1 MPARNSR
8 AEVLNREA
16 DALEL
21 RRNGASYPEIAERLG
36 ISVSDAAPDVRKLEL
51 DRLDQM
57 QVAALAVLRR
67 ERVVIHNG
75 KVVYTRNED
84 GQETPLRERDDALA
98 LQAIHTLLS
107 I

>member
-36 ISVSDAAPDVRKLEL
+36 ISVSGAAKAVKRALDRHIAEAAPDVRKLEL
-51 DRLDQM
+51 DRLDHLHVQ
-57 QVAALAVLRR
+57 ALLVLQR
-67 ERVVIHNG
+67 EHVVTNGGRVVL
-75 KVVYTRNED
+75 D
-84 GQETPLRERDDALA
+84 GQGRPLRD
-98 LQAIHTLLS
+98 
-107 I
+107 